1 MKDVDISN
9 GDTLADEV
17 EININMLC
25 VLMLDEVGGEVD
37 RADVVTIEEGSPR
50 QASHKGQT
58 P

>member
-1 MKDVDISN
+1 VDISN

-25 VLMLDEVGGEVD
+25 VLMLDEVGEEVD
-37 RADVVTIEEGSPR
+37 RADVVAIEEGSPR

>member
-1 MKDVDISN
+1 MDISN